1 MSFGRLFFSPTL
13 VLCYLACTVWWRQ
26 KHIQKKKYILATIAQ
41 VVEYFFI
48 KGESTLLNN

>member
-1 MSFGRLFFSPTL
+1 MVETKTYPE
-13 VLCYLACTVWWRQ
+13 
-26 KHIQKKKYILATIAQ
+26 KKYILATIAQ